1 MIRRYRSGDHLA
13 IAGICR
19 NAIHRLA
26 AKDYTASQ
34 LEAWCGTKTDEEA
47 WRRRCELKQPFVKEL
62 NGRVAGFIELDP
74 DGHIDCT
81 YVDPDFARRG
91 VMSEIMEAVKDE
103 ARALGLTRLFAE
115 VSITAR
121 PFFEKH
127 GFHHVQDNEVHIEG
141 ETLVNFIMECPI
153 G

>member
-13 IAGICR
+13 IACIYR
-19 NAIHRLA
+19 SAIHQLA
-26 AKDYTASQ
+26 ANDYTRSQ
-34 LEAWCGTKTDEEA
+34 LEAWCGTKVDDEA

-62 NGRVAGFIELDP
+62 DGRVVGFIELDP

-81 YVDPDFARRG
+81 YVDPGYSRRG

-103 ARALGLTRLFAE
+103 ARRLGLTRLFAE

-127 GFHHVQDNEVHIEG
+127 GFHHVRDNEVQIGG
-141 ETLVNFIMECPI
+141 ETLVNFIMEYPL

>member
-1 MIRRYRSGDHLA
+1 MIRRYRSGDHLS
-13 IAGICR
+13 IAGIYR

-26 AKDYTASQ
+26 AGDYTASQ
-34 LEAWCGTKTDEEA
+34 LEAWCGTKTDDDA
-47 WRRRCELKQPFVKEL
+47 WRKRCELKQPFVKVL
-62 NGRVAGFIELDP
+62 DGRVAGFIELDR

-103 ARALGLTRLFAE
+103 ARSLGLTRLFAE

-127 GFHHVQDNEVHIEG
+127 GFRHLRDNEVHIG
-141 ETLVNFIMECPI
+141 DVALVNFIMECPL